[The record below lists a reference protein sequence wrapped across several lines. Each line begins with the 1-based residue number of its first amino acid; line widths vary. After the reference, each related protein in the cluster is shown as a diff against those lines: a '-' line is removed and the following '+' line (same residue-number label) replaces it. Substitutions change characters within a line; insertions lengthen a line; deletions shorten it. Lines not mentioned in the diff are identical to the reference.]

1 MNRALYIIVVPVLL
15 VAVGYIFVFRYIG
28 LAPGYP
34 RLIVSMTAFCAAA
47 WWLTRKASRK
57 AKSGEQ

>member
-15 VAVGYIFVFRYIG
+15 VTLGYILVFNYIG

-34 RLIVSMTAFCAAA
+34 RLIAAMILLYSAIWCLGRKTA
-47 WWLTRKASRK
+47 RKAGAGR
-57 AKSGEQ
+57 Q

>member
-15 VAVGYIFVFRYIG
+15 VTLGYILVFRYIG

-34 RLIVSMTAFCAAA
+34 RLIVAMTLLYGAI
-47 WWLTRKASRK
+47 WWLGRKTAGK
-57 AKSGEQ
+57 AGSGRR